1 MTSPATSKRETQGQ
15 AFLRAISQEWPPE
28 QVERFL
34 AGVERCKQ
42 RLSSIPS
49 YAAKAARD
57 PEYWLLYCA
66 SAPLLYTAPGPCSDV
81 PPPTVAAIPR

>member
-1 MTSPATSKRETQGQ
+1 MTSPVDFTAMTQGG
-15 AFLRAISQEWPPE
+15 AFLRAISKEWPAD

-34 AGVERCKQ
+34 AGVKRCERE
-42 RLSSIPS
+42 LSCIPS

-66 SAPLLYTAPGPCSDV
+66 SRPLLYTEPGSSTPDL
-81 PPPTVAAIPR
+81 PPPFALP